1 MSTGS
6 NGNIASTTYNVPSTG
21 AKMPTFD
28 TPTPTADGFTVQV
41 SNYDAAYTW
50 AVTTTVGSATI
61 SNTGL
66 VTVTGLTP
74 GQSATVTVTT
84 TRRGYPD
91 GSAQIVGS
99 PDSDGD
105 GQPDNTD
112 TFPNAITQAQSGP
125 VALTLT
131 PPSAN
136 SSCSIQSL
144 LVGSVGTSYE
154 GVAENGSGIGVT
166 FRLAGCST
174 VIPET
179 LRVEIDLG
187 TTPAEGS
194 VAYKI
199 DADGVWTAISGATIA
214 GSVVTYS
221 ITDNDGVL
229 DQDDDLGEIDDPVTV
244 AVSITPSAPAMPVP
258 TLPLTIMVLLA
269 FLMAG
274 LGWRRLA

>member
-1 MSTGS
+1 
-6 NGNIASTTYNVPSTG
+6 
-21 AKMPTFD
+21 
-28 TPTPTADGFTVQV
+28 
-41 SNYDAAYTW
+41 
-50 AVTTTVGSATI
+50 
-61 SNTGL
+61 
-66 VTVTGLTP
+66 VTGLTP

-112 TFPNAITQAQSGP
+112 PFPNAITQAQSGA
-125 VALTLT
+125 VTLT
-131 PPSAN
+131 TFPPSAG
-136 SSCSIQSL
+136 STCSIQSL
-144 LVGSVGTSYE
+144 SVDSVGTSYD
-154 GVAENGSGIGVT
+154 GVAENGSGVGVT

-174 VIPET
+174 VTAET

-187 TTPAEGS
+187 TTPAAGS

-199 DADGVWTAISGATIA
+199 DADGVWTAIAGAAIS

-244 AVSITPSAPAMPVP
+244 AVSITPSAPATPVP
-258 TLPLTIMVLLA
+258 TLPAALMGVLAL
-269 FLMAG
+269 LMAG
-274 LGWRRLA
+274 LGSRRFTSVQ